1 MQQFKNVHLCASQLP
16 QWNSKNP
23 TCVLGSRNKIT
34 ATLEYNND
42 KNFNYLIACKF
53 QTFYQLL
60 DFIVA
65 ITIVIIIKEEI
76 SAIII
81 DV

>member
-1 MQQFKNVHLCASQLP
+1 MSESTSAMNFKKPYMFSEF
-16 QWNSKNP
+16 
-23 TCVLGSRNKIT
+23 RNEIT

-42 KNFNYLIACKF
+42 KNFNYMNSCKF

-60 DFIVA
+60 DFIVV

-81 DV
+81 VV